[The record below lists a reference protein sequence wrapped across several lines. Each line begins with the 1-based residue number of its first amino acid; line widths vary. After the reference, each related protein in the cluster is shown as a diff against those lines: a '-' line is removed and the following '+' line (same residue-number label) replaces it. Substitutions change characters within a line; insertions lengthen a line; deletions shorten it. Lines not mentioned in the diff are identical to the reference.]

1 MSICYIVGAGDFYGE
16 LCPKP
21 GDLVI
26 AADGGLDTLRR
37 IGVKPDLLIGD
48 LDSLEGGEA
57 NDLTTLRHPV
67 EKDETDTYLAYLE
80 GVRRGYTDFL
90 IYGGV
95 GGRLDHTF
103 ANISLLIYGKRRGHS
118 LSLIDRGMKISALKN
133 ESVTISPSV
142 CRGFSLLAFDGEA
155 RGVTIRGAKYDVEGV
170 TLTPEFPLGVSNSL
184 AGSSCEITVSDGELI
199 LMMSE

>member
-1 MSICYIVGAGDFYGE
+1 MSTCYIVGAGDFYGE
-16 LCPKP
+16 LRPRP

-26 AADGGLDTLRR
+26 AADGGLDTLRH

-48 LDSLEGGEA
+48 LDSLEGGTEKG
-57 NDLTTLRHPV
+57 LTTLRHPV

-80 GVRRGYTDFL
+80 GVRRGYVEFV

-118 LSLIDRGMKISALKN
+118 LTLIDHGMKISVLKN
-133 ESVTISPSV
+133 ESVTLLPSI
-142 CRGFSLLAFDGEA
+142 CRSFSLLAFDGEA
-155 RGVTIRGAKYDVEGV
+155 HGVTIRGAKYDAENV

-184 AGSSCEITVSDGELI
+184 LDSPCKITVSDGELM
-199 LMMSE
+199 LMASE